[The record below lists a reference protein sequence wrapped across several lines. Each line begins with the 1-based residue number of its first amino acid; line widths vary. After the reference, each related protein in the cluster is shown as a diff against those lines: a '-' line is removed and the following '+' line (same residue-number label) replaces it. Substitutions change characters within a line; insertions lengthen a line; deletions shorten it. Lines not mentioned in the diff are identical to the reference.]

1 MILLAII
8 VPQAV
13 MIVIEELF
21 ELEILLAFAAR
32 EIGDKSLKLLE
43 HLVLR
48 IVVQHDLVHVEAG
61 VDTAAVKENL
71 VVLASY
77 VQSVFKT
84 TI

>member
-1 MILLAII
+1 
-8 VPQAV
+8 